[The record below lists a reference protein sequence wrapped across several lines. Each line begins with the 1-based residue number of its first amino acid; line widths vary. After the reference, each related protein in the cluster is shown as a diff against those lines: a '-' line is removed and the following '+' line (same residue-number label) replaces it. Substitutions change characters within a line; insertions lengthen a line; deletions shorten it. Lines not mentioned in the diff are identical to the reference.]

1 MTKSNR
7 ARRLIRRNRIVDC
20 DLARAAVHR
29 HIRHIA
35 EVLKQAP
42 QTNALRAQWNSGF
55 ENVYRVMVDPN
66 TGCVEVVCLGIVSVD
81 SEAEGTYS
89 DTSKLPQWLQE
100 KLAVL
105 VMIKVDPPQTK
116 VEGVGMRVDDDVYW
130 VIKGE

>member
-7 ARRLIRRNRIVDC
+7 ARRLIRRNRIVDS

-29 HIRHIA
+29 HVRHIA
-35 EVLKQAP
+35 EVLKQGT
-42 QTNALRAQWNSGF
+42 QTKALRAQWNSGF

-66 TGCVEVVCLGIVSVD
+66 TGCVEVVCLGIDSVD

-105 VMIKVDPPQTK
+105 AMIKVDPPQTK
-116 VEGVGMRVDDDVYW
+116 VDGVGMRVDDDVYW